1 MPLLECKLSR
11 RNGAT
16 AHEERKKVLQRDNIR
31 ECEWHDSGSGGSGGD
46 SGGGSGGC
54 SGSGCS
60 GSGGSGGS
68 GGGSGG
74 SGGSCSG
81 SGCSGSGGSGG
92 GQVIHKGLFLV
103 AEYSEAH

>member
-31 ECEWHDSGSGGSGGD
+31 ECEWHDSGSGGSGG
-46 SGGGSGGC
+46 
-54 SGSGCS
+54 
-60 GSGGSGGS
+60 GSGGS
-68 GGGSGG
+68 GGG
-74 SGGSCSG
+74 CSG

-92 GQVIHKGLFLV
+92 GQVVHKGLFLV

>member
-60 GSGGSGGS
+60 GSGGSGG
-68 GGGSGG
+68 
-74 SGGSCSG
+74 
-81 SGCSGSGGSGG
+81 
-92 GQVIHKGLFLV
+92 GQVVHKGLFLV

>member
-31 ECEWHDSGSGGSGGD
+31 ECEWHDSGSGGSGG
-46 SGGGSGGC
+46 
-54 SGSGCS
+54 
-60 GSGGSGGS
+60 GSGGS
-68 GGGSGG
+68 GGG
-74 SGGSCSG
+74 CSG